1 MEYKVCSNCK
11 RNLPKEQFTKSS
23 NYKDGLN
30 YICKECAHKKYL
42 RDKEKKKVWD
52 KKYTE
57 NNKEKISKY
66 QKEYRDKNRAK
77 TPKGTEEYECLKEK
91 WRTYQKEYR
100 KDPKNRKKEYEYQ
113 KQRRKKDALFD
124 FKKKT
129 RSFIVACFIRS
140 SKTKNKKTVDIL
152 GCDFE
157 FFRDHLHKTFFDNY
171 GYNYD
176 GKEKVHIDHIVPL
189 SMAKTEEDVIKLC
202 HYTNLQLLKPE
213 DNLRKSNK
221 IDFVL

>member
-11 RNLPKEQFTKSS
+11 KSLPKEQFTKSS

-30 YICKECAHKKYL
+30 YICKDCAHERYLKYK
-42 RDKEKKKVWD
+42 DKKKEWD
-52 KKYTE
+52 KKYTDK
-57 NNKEKISKY
+57 NKEKISKY
-66 QKEYRDKNRAK
+66 QKEYRDKNK
-77 TPKGTEEYECLKEK
+77 GKVQKGTEEYELLKEK

-100 KDPKNRKKEYEYQ
+100 KNHKNRQKEYEYQ
-113 KQRRKKDALFD
+113 KQRRKRDALYD